1 MTSEKKKRGRK
12 PKADPQRNRVSI
24 RMNGKDYER
33 FLAMYK
39 RSGMPSYSAFIA
51 DCVLNKPL
59 KIIEI
64 NKTAIDFVMLLTGL
78 YAQFRAIASNYN
90 QVVRHLKRNFPEE
103 KALAMLYRL
112 EQATIDVAVFKKEIE
127 AKTEELRRLCLPK

>member
-33 FLAMYK
+33 FLAMYSQ
-39 RSGMPSYSAFIA
+39 SGKPSYSAFIA

-64 NKTAIDFVMLLTGL
+64 NKTAIDFVM
-78 YAQFRAIASNYN
+78 
-90 QVVRHLKRNFPEE
+90 
-103 KALAMLYRL
+103 
-112 EQATIDVAVFKKEIE
+112 QAVSKHVT
-127 AKTEELRRLCLPK
+127 